1 MICPENKPKL
11 GVALSGGGARGL
23 AHIGVLKALSS
34 AGIQID
40 FIAGAS
46 MGGVIAACF
55 ASGLEPSKIEEIAC
69 YVGTASR
76 LAQLAD
82 PVLPVKGLFK
92 GKKLHDFFDQ
102 RLNSKTFDDL
112 RIPLSIIAVDLNSNS
127 EIHITKGSIA
137 DALRATTSI
146 PGIFIPVENDGMRLV
161 DGGLLNNLPI
171 DVVRGMG
178 ADVVL
183 AVDVG
188 WHSSGKEQWRESNQ
202 TLLSFTPLGDMILA
216 LYESLDILLTQQ
228 VDHKI
233 QSDKPDFLLQPQIP
247 SGITTLT
254 GYTHV
259 SELIAIGEEVTQSIL
274 ADLCLS
280 LNLTSDLAK
289 PVE

>member
-1 MICPENKPKL
+1 MILSENMPKF

-23 AHIGVLKALSS
+23 AHIGVIKALSN

-40 FIAGAS
+40 FLAGAS
-46 MGGVIAACF
+46 MGGVIAASF
-55 ASGLEPSKIEEIAC
+55 AAGLEPSKIEEIAC
-69 YVGTASR
+69 YIGTASR

-82 PVLPVKGLFK
+82 PVLPVKGIFR
-92 GKKLHDFFDQ
+92 GKKLYDFFDQ
-102 RLNSKTFDDL
+102 QLNSKTFDDL
-112 RIPLSIIAVDLNSNS
+112 RIPLSIIAVDLNSSS
-127 EIHITKGSIA
+127 EIHITKGLIA
-137 DALRATTSI
+137 DALRATISI

-161 DGGLLNNLPI
+161 DGGLLNNLPV

-188 WHSSGKEQWRESNQ
+188 WRGSGKEQWRESNQ

-233 QSDKPDFLLQPQIP
+233 QSDKPEFLLQPQIP

-274 ADLCLS
+274 ADIQLS
-280 LNLTSDLAK
+280 LHPTNDSMK
-289 PVE
+289 IC